1 MPVTVRGLRR
11 AFHRIKETVSAYAKN
26 GHDVAILEK
35 KVQNSLSVIACNHEK
50 RKGVSENGHKEAS
63 RSKNIQ
69 NQVTLLEKMQTPMPR
84 MDMM

>member
-35 KVQNSLSVIACNHEK
+35 KVQNSLSVIACNHGI
-50 RKGVSENGHKEAS
+50 RKHASKNGHNGTS
-63 RSKNIQ
+63 LSKKIPKPVM
-69 NQVTLLEKMQTPMPR
+69 VTY
-84 MDMM
+84 